1 MKYFKICINLNQ
13 MIRNELHFT
22 TIGHGLIYHRLNFH
36 TNENKRSKYATYHWS
51 YFSYKVKS
59 LKMDSNL
66 PIDIQLKKM
75 SDWLISRR
83 ICNKSWHDNVSETR
97 EKIAAAII
105 GAYYVCIS
113 WNIFTNLSEIDCKWI
128 YWSVMLKI
136 VLFSKAMYKDWT

>member
-1 MKYFKICINLNQ
+1 

-36 TNENKRSKYATYHWS
+36 TNENKRLKYATATYVPIL
-51 YFSYKVKS
+51 YKEKS
-59 LKMDSNL
+59 LTMDSNL

-83 ICNKSWHDNVSETR
+83 ICNKSWHDNVSEAR

-105 GAYYVCIS
+105 GS
-113 WNIFTNLSEIDCKWI
+113 
-128 YWSVMLKI
+128 
-136 VLFSKAMYKDWT
+136 

>member
-1 MKYFKICINLNQ
+1 MN
-13 MIRNELHFT
+13 RNELHFT
-22 TIGHGLIYHRLNFH
+22 ATGHSLIYHRLNFH
-36 TNENKRSKYATYHWS
+36 ANKNKRSKYATYHWS
-51 YFSYKVKS
+51 YLLYKVKS

-105 GAYYVCIS
+105 GSC
-113 WNIFTNLSEIDCKWI
+113 N
-128 YWSVMLKI
+128 SVSI
-136 VLFSKAMYKDWT
+136 VF